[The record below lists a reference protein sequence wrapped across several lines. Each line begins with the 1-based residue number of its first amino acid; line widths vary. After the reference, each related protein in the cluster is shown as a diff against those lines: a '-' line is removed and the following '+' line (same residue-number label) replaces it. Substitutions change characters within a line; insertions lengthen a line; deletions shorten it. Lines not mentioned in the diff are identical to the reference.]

1 MKNVCTIM
9 TSVLPCL
16 RKSYKGVNMKEKF
29 AKLIDVK
36 SIVTLTLTA
45 VVAYRSLTGQFDVRE
60 IYLLII
66 GFYFGTQSE
75 KKKELG

>member
-1 MKNVCTIM
+1 
-9 TSVLPCL
+9 
-16 RKSYKGVNMKEKF
+16 MKEKF